1 MGWEGRPE
9 RRGTCLG
16 PEVGLVSQRGKV
28 NRPPSGRGHSDSG
41 RGSRLRCAEP
51 RRGGKGGQTGRDPSP
66 PAPTERLWEQRAL
79 SPGEKTQA
87 RQPGGWSK
95 APHRAPRARQ
105 SRTGAQACLD
115 PASTFLW
122 QLWPASSW
130 PHLGLTLAFLGS
142 LRALQQSRNPP
153 SGTLGTG
160 AFVLYLRAGACEQIS
175 RVTRGNVW
183 LPGVAVGA
191 ICSPVLEPPL
201 EPPRPAGPQGAL

>member
-1 MGWEGRPE
+1 MIPAEGPGSAVLSPDGAGRVARPAE
-9 RRGTCLG
+9 TPAPKHPQSGSGSSVPFPQARKHRPGSQEAGPRRPT
-16 PEVGLVSQRGKV
+16 GLQGCDRAG
-28 NRPPSGRGHSDSG
+28 
-41 RGSRLRCAEP
+41 LEP
-51 RRGGKGGQTGRDPSP
+51 RPAWTR
-66 PAPTERLWEQRAL
+66 PAP
-79 SPGEKTQA
+79 
-87 RQPGGWSK
+87 
-95 APHRAPRARQ
+95 
-105 SRTGAQACLD
+105 
-115 PASTFLW
+115 FLW

-142 LRALQQSRNPP
+142 LRTLQQSRNPP